1 MKDKIRKIEKLN
13 KTLESQKELG
23 GTFLP
28 VGVKEQ
34 FDIMFIA
41 EMPSMKTPKIINQDF
56 NFKVTARD
64 RFFQEMLV
72 KYGVGGSY
80 VTDIVKERN
89 IPRRPTKE
97 EIKEWLPFLLKEI
110 EIIDPRAIVVLGK
123 RTYDASF
130 KRNVEPFI
138 SQNIKI
144 DYVFHYSS
152 QVPRSKFEER
162 FAEVVDRI

>member
-1 MKDKIRKIEKLN
+1 
-13 KTLESQKELG
+13 
-23 GTFLP
+23 
-28 VGVKEQ
+28 
-34 FDIMFIA
+34 
-41 EMPSMKTPKIINQDF
+41 
-56 NFKVTARD
+56 
-64 RFFQEMLV
+64 MLV

-80 VTDIVKERN
+80 VTDIVKKRN

-152 QVPRSKFEER
+152 QVPRSKFEQR